1 LFAAV
6 RLNIRMM
13 RRMLVTVLVVGTSLL
28 PGLAS
33 AQGTKLWTVGR
44 YDEMEKGSTDGVAIR
59 SDGRLEAGPASSLL
73 YATGKSYVW
82 SMTSDAAGNG
92 YLGLGGSAS
101 GSAVVM
107 KVTPE
112 GKSSQIFAGKELA
125 VQAVRVAADGSV
137 LVATS
142 PDGKVYRVSASGG
155 TTAAP
160 VVVFDP
166 AITEEKPKYLWDLAV
181 GKGGEVYVAAGA
193 PAVVYR
199 VPAGGGKAEVLFK
212 TADQHIRCLLLAA
225 DGTLW
230 AGSDG
235 SGVIYKVATQT
246 AGAKPFAV
254 YAAGRREITA
264 LAMDAAG
271 NVYAAGVG
279 TKGRTALP
287 PLPVTGSV
295 GVSITFV
302 QPGSST
308 AAGANTLVPDGS
320 EIYRIALDGS
330 PQKLLTLKDDVVYAL
345 AVRNGSLLAA
355 TGNRGRV
362 YRLDTQAAGRFT
374 DVAHLEAAQGMAFAP
389 VKDGLLVATS
399 NSGKVFRLGDAVPT
413 NATYT
418 SEVFDGQGY
427 AQWGRAEIRA
437 GAAAGFDLFVRSGN
451 VESPLMGWSEWAKVG
466 ADGAFAVPAGRFVQ
480 WKAVLRGGG
489 SVDSVALNYLQRNL
503 APVVDEVVV
512 QPGARVSATAT
523 PAAPNATTVQVAFP
537 PAAGTPPA
545 VSFSPDANA
554 SPLMAQKDKTAVT
567 VRWMAHDDNG
577 DDLMFAVWYRG
588 VGEANWRLLKE
599 KISEKVYS
607 FDSALLPDGRYEL
620 KVVASDAPVHTDTE
634 ALMGEKV
641 SEVFVV
647 DTTPPVPGV
656 LTATMIAGT
665 SAATRPM
672 IHATLEVRDAT
683 SPIAHAEYSL
693 DAGPWQYLEPVG
705 KVSDSLTER
714 YDFTVAVPA
723 APMPVA
729 DAKEHV
735 LAVRVYD
742 RYENVVAVKAVVR

>member
-1 LFAAV
+1 MCF
-6 RLNIRMM
+6 RLIISMM
-13 RRMLVTVLVVGTSLL
+13 RRLLVTVLVAGTSLL

-33 AQGTKLWTVGR
+33 AQGTKLWSVGR
-44 YDEMEKGSTDGVAIR
+44 YDDMEKGSTDGAAIR
-59 SDGRLEAGPASSLL
+59 SDGRLEAGPATSLL

-82 SMTSDAAGNG
+82 SMASDAAGNG
-92 YLGLGGSAS
+92 YLGLGGTAS
-101 GSAVVM
+101 GSALVM

-112 GKSSQIFAGKELA
+112 GKASQIFEGKELA
-125 VQAVRVAADGSV
+125 VQAVRGAGDGSV

-142 PDGKVYRVSASGG
+142 PDGKVYRVGASGG
-155 TTAAP
+155 TP

-166 AITEEKPKYLWDLAV
+166 GTTEEKPKYLWDLAV
-181 GKGGEVYVAAGA
+181 GKGGEMYVAAGA

-199 VPAGGGKAEVLFK
+199 VPAGGGRAEVLFK
-212 TADQHIRCLLLAA
+212 TADQHIRCLLLGA

-230 AGSDG
+230 VGSDG
-235 SGVIYKVATQT
+235 SGVIYKFATGT

-254 YAAGRREITA
+254 YSAGRKEITA

-279 TKGRTALP
+279 TKGHTTLP
-287 PLPVTGSV
+287 PLPVTGNV

-320 EIYRIALDGS
+320 EIYKIAVDGS
-330 PQKLLTLKDDVVYAL
+330 PLKLVTLKDDVVYAL
-345 AVRNGSLLAA
+345 AVRNGNLFAA

-362 YRLDTQAAGRFT
+362 YRVDTNDAGRFT
-374 DVAHLEAAQGMAFAP
+374 DVAHLEASQGMAFAQ

-399 NSGKVFRLGDAVPT
+399 NTGKVFRLGDAVAT

-418 SEVFDGQGY
+418 SDVFDAQGF

-451 VESPLMGWSEWAKVG
+451 VESPLMGWSEWVKMG
-466 ADGAFAVPAGRFVQ
+466 ADGAVAVPAGRYVQ
-480 WKAVLRGGG
+480 WKAVLRSGAT
-489 SVDSVALNYLQRNL
+489 VDSVALNYLQKNV
-503 APVVDEVVV
+503 APVVDEIVVA
-512 QPGARVSATAT
+512 PGARVTAN
-523 PAAPNATTVQVAFP
+523 PAAASAPTVQVTFP
-537 PAAGTPPA
+537 PAAGTPAP
-545 VSFSPDANA
+545 VTFSPDA
-554 SPLMAQKDKTAVT
+554 SSQPLTAQKDKTAVT

-588 VGEANWRLLKE
+588 VGEANWRLLKD
-599 KISEKVYS
+599 KITDKSYS
-607 FDSALLPDGRYEL
+607 FDSALLPDGSYAL
-620 KVVASDAPVHTDTE
+620 KVVASDAPAHTDAE
-634 ALMGEKV
+634 ALKGERV

-647 DTTPPVPGV
+647 ETMPPVPGV
-656 LTATMIAGT
+656 LNATMQTLFEQMSRIKQEGQI
-665 SAATRPM
+665 

-683 SPIAHAEYSL
+683 SPIAHAEYSV
-693 DAGPWQYLEPVG
+693 DAGAWQYLEPVG

-714 YDFTVAVPA
+714 YDFTVPVPPLA
-723 APMPVA
+723 ALVQDP
-729 DAKEHV
+729 KEHV

>member
-1 LFAAV
+1 
-6 RLNIRMM
+6 
-13 RRMLVTVLVVGTSLL
+13 
-28 PGLAS
+28 
-33 AQGTKLWTVGR
+33 
-44 YDEMEKGSTDGVAIR
+44 
-59 SDGRLEAGPASSLL
+59 
-73 YATGKSYVW
+73 
-82 SMTSDAAGNG
+82 
-92 YLGLGGSAS
+92 
-101 GSAVVM
+101 
-107 KVTPE
+107 
-112 GKSSQIFAGKELA
+112 
-125 VQAVRVAADGSV
+125 
-137 LVATS
+137 
-142 PDGKVYRVSASGG
+142 
-155 TTAAP
+155 
-160 VVVFDP
+160 
-166 AITEEKPKYLWDLAV
+166 
-181 GKGGEVYVAAGA
+181 
-193 PAVVYR
+193 
-199 VPAGGGKAEVLFK
+199 LFK
-212 TADQHIRCLLLAA
+212 TADQHIRCLLLAP

-235 SGVIYKVATQT
+235 SGVIYKFAAGAKFSPGT

-254 YAAGRREITA
+254 YAAGRREITS

-320 EIYRIALDGS
+320 EIYRIAVDGS

-345 AVRNGSLLAA
+345 AVRGGSLLAA

-362 YRLDTQAAGRFT
+362 YRIETGRVDTQAAGRFT

-399 NSGKVFRLGDAVPT
+399 NSGKVFRLGDAVAT

-418 SEVFDGQGY
+418 SEVFDAQGF

-466 ADGAFAVPAGRFVQ
+466 ADGAAAVPAGRFVQ
-480 WKAVLRGGG
+480 WKAALRGG
-489 SVDSVALNYLQRNL
+489 SSLDSVALNYLQRNL

-512 QPGARVSATAT
+512 QPGARVATT
-523 PAAPNATTVQVAFP
+523 PAPPNAATVPVGFP
-537 PAAGTPPA
+537 PAAGAPPT
-545 VSFSPDANA
+545 VSFSPDASA

-607 FDSALLPDGRYEL
+607 FDSALLPDGSYAV
-620 KVVASDAPVHTDTE
+620 KVVASDAPVHTDAE
-634 ALMGEKV
+634 ALTGEKV

-656 LTATMIAGT
+656 LAAQLVNAVTKN
-665 SAATRPM
+665 SAAPEFHSVL

-714 YDFTVAVPA
+714 YEFSVPVPA
-723 APMPVA
+723 ATGPVQ

-742 RYENVVAVKAVVR
+742 RYENVVAVKTVVR